1 MTGQLCEFELF
12 LSSKC
17 FEAPE
22 AGPETPQP
30 ESREDGMLS
39 ILILEWF
46 VILLGQS
53 RDNIAKHGEIFV
65 ARKIA
70 NRERRMQRN
79 KTRSREDAAI
89 EISSRRCRE
98 NHFLLTLINFPEC
111 GKYHVPVNL
120 SI

>member
-22 AGPETPQP
+22 AGPEAPQP

-53 RDNIAKHGEIFV
+53 RDSIAGT
-65 ARKIA
+65 ARYSLRA
-70 NRERRMQRN
+70 GSQTARETYAKEQDTFEERF
-79 KTRSREDAAI
+79 SLFSPLPRE
-89 EISSRRCRE
+89 S
-98 NHFLLTLINFPEC
+98 
-111 GKYHVPVNL
+111 
-120 SI
+120 